1 MRSQLLAVS
10 AVAFLWLPLA
20 SDAGQAAP
28 KPAPAARPA
37 TARPAPAKASPTA
50 TASDIDQIIELARSG
65 VGDNLI
71 VKTVQNSGKVY
82 TLAPTDV
89 LRLKKA
95 GVSEPVIEAMLDTG
109 SHAKAVAP
117 APAPAPA
124 QGAVAR
130 APATASDDVEP
141 TEAEMMAALKAG
153 VDNAN
158 ALAKTTEAQCRS
170 GAATSDPA
178 LAMMCLAGAMGTQ
191 GRGGI
196 GVQMTGF
203 RKIACAR
210 ALNVPGWNCDYTQ
223 SVNVSGI
230 AQSPFLQG
238 LMQDNVV
245 HGRFLKTNG
254 RWVRIE

>member
-1 MRSQLLAVS
+1 MRSEVLALS
-10 AVAFLWLPLA
+10 AVALLWLPLS
-20 SDAGQAAP
+20 SDAAQTAP
-28 KPAPAARPA
+28 KNATGARPA
-37 TARPAPAKASPTA
+37 TARPATAKASPAA
-50 TASDIDQIIELARSG
+50 TASDIDQIIELAKSG
-65 VGDNLI
+65 VGDGLI

-109 SHAKAVAP
+109 SHAKAAPSAP
-117 APAPAPA
+117 APGTAAKAPA
-124 QGAVAR
+124 QG
-130 APATASDDVEP
+130 SGDVEP
-141 TEAEMMAALKAG
+141 TEAEMFAALKAG

-158 ALAKTTEAQCRS
+158 AVAKNTEAQCRS

-178 LAMMCLAGAMGTQ
+178 LAMLCLAGAMGTQ

-210 ALNVPGWNCDYTQ
+210 AVNVPGWNCDYTQ
-223 SVNVSGI
+223 SIDMSGI
-230 AQSPFLQG
+230 AQSPLLKS
-238 LMQDNVV
+238 LMQDNVT

-254 RWVRIE
+254 HWVRIE